1 MPEVPPFFVV
11 GSARSGTTL
20 LRVMLER
27 HPDVAIPPESHFIP
41 KLWERRGR
49 YGAGDRLERP
59 REFLRDLAS
68 DSRFRSWDLPI
79 QAVADELELVERPT
93 FAQGIEAAFVAFAK
107 ADGKTRWGDKTPKYV
122 DHIPLISR
130 LFPDA
135 RFVHLVRD
143 GRDVALSV
151 LDMER
156 LHAHAATAAKVWAR
170 QVAGGR
176 EAGRALGDERYL
188 ELRYEDLL
196 EDGPGEIR
204 RVCAFLGIPFR
215 QAMLKH
221 EDGAL
226 ERIPERQRGMHRR
239 ISLPPTKGLR
249 DWRSQMSSDE
259 LAEWEA
265 VAGPQLEAF
274 GYRRAASLPGLI
286 TRMKARLRTLGFWG
300 RYARGRA
307 AVTLRR
313 RRRRQERE
321 REAREAVR

>member
-1 MPEVPPFFVV
+1 
-11 GSARSGTTL
+11 
-20 LRVMLER
+20 MLER

-41 KLWERRGR
+41 KLWADRDR
-49 YGAGDRLERP
+49 YGSGGRLERP
-59 REFLRDLAS
+59 KDFLLDLAS
-68 DSRFRSWDLPI
+68 EARFRSWDLPI
-79 QAVADELELVERPT
+79 QAVRDELERVEAPT
-93 FAQGIEAAFVAFAK
+93 LAQGIGAAFAAFAR
-107 ADGKTRWGDKTPKYV
+107 ANGKSAWGDKTPKYV
-122 DHIPLISR
+122 DHIELISK
-130 LFPDA
+130 LFPTA

-176 EAGRALGDERYL
+176 AAGRALGDARYL

-215 QAMLKH
+215 QVMLKH
-221 EDGAL
+221 EGGAL

-239 ISLPPTKGLR
+239 LALPPTKGLR
-249 DWRSQMSSDE
+249 DWRSQMSSGE
-259 LAEWEA
+259 LAEWES

-274 GYRRAASLPGLI
+274 GYRRAASAPGLF
-286 TRMKARLRTLGFWG
+286 TRLKAKLRTVGFWA
-300 RYARGRA
+300 RYARGRG
-307 AVTLRR
+307 AVTFRR
-313 RRRRQERE
+313 RRRKRERE